1 MGKEVGG
8 FLAKKFCQLGE
19 SILGPSQ
26 ETMAATEQQLLNLV
40 RSDVEKAGVQPGG
53 AHRIIVQREIPLL
66 DKIIADTINILVSS
80 EGSELKVGPIERV
93 EINDRVHSY
102 APLGSLN
109 GRARLAVINKKIKE
123 LTEHQS

>member
-26 ETMAATEQQLLNLV
+26 ETMVAAEQNFLDLV

-66 DKIIADTINILVSS
+66 DKIIADTINILVS

-93 EINDRVHSY
+93 EINDWAHSY
-102 APLGSLN
+102 APLGSLK